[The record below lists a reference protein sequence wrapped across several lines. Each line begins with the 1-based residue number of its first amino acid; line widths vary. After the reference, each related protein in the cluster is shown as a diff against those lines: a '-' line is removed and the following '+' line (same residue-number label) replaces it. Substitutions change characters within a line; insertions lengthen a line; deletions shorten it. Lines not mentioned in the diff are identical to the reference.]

1 MSSATNLLLLKHVSQ
16 TPEVYK
22 KCRSAHNCTVL
33 AEEYRHTKLISKALQ
48 ESGNTILSP
57 APIEFYD
64 HGDLEFWDDPTFFFP
79 EGDACGY
86 SMTRVYPLPSALKTK
101 LIDLFC
107 PLHLNKNVHG
117 LVRRGHHLARLLL
130 GRPEPN
136 ANRSASQRFFDTY
149 NFPLT
154 RGRMELLDISTTIR
168 RDGTHAGTT
177 THDCQK

>member
-1 MSSATNLLLLKHVSQ
+1 M
-16 TPEVYK
+16 
-22 KCRSAHNCTVL
+22 
-33 AEEYRHTKLISKALQ
+33 
-48 ESGNTILSP
+48 SP

-64 HGDLEFWDDPTFFFP
+64 HGDLAFWDDPTLVFP
-79 EGDACGY
+79 EDDATRTCGY

-107 PLHLNKNVHG
+107 PLHLNKNAHG

-136 ANRSASQRFFDTY
+136 ANHSAPQRFFDTY

-154 RGRMELLDISTTIR
+154 RGRMELLDINTVLLSEEMGCMLAQLHMTARNDARDIEVVLGANITNPVPIR
-168 RDGTHAGTT
+168 LCRAPRTPCLGH
-177 THDCQK
+177 